1 MNTLSSL
8 KPNDILYTKDG
19 RKSGN
24 LCVIEVIESFQLP
37 IGGTIPLVV
46 AISDYGNIVKFYYMP
61 SKLAKQF
68 YTDTGTADS
77 THKYHN
83 YKLNYPEYSI

>member
-24 LCVIEVIESFQLP
+24 LCVIEVINHVLLSG
-37 IGGTIPLVV
+37 ITVPLVV
-46 AISDYGNIVKFYYMP
+46 AISDYGNIVKFNYIP
-61 SKLAKQF
+61 ERLSKQF
-68 YTDTGTADS
+68 YTNTGTADS

-83 YKLNYPEYSI
+83 YKLTHPEYSI

>member
-1 MNTLSSL
+1 MTQTLHSL
-8 KPNDILYTKDG
+8 KPNDILFTKDG

-24 LCVIEVIESFQLP
+24 LTIIEVIPNYHSYTG
-37 IGGTIPLVV
+37 IINLVV
-46 AISDYGNIVKFYYMP
+46 AISDYGNIVKFIINMP
-61 SKLAKQF
+61 RLAKQF
-68 YTDTGTADS
+68 YLDTGTADP

>member
-1 MNTLSSL
+1 MTTLFSL

-24 LCVIEVIESFQLP
+24 LCVIEVIDQVLP
-37 IGGTIPLVV
+37 STTIIPLVV
-46 AISDYGNIVKFYYMP
+46 AISDYGNIVKFLHSP
-61 SKLAKQF
+61 AELSKQF
-68 YTDTGTADS
+68 YTNTGTADS
-77 THKYHN
+77 THKYYN

>member
-1 MNTLSSL
+1 MNQTLHSL

-24 LCVIEVIESFQLP
+24 LVIIEILHSGSASP
-37 IGGTIPLVV
+37 IAV
-46 AISDYGNIVKFYYMP
+46 AISDYGNIVKFIINMP
-61 SKLAKQF
+61 RLAKQF
-68 YTDTGTADS
+68 YLDTGTADP

>member
-1 MNTLSSL
+1 MNQTLHSL

-19 RKSGN
+19 RRSGN
-24 LCVIEVIESFQLP
+24 LTIIEILDPDAFVP
-37 IGGTIPLVV
+37 TVV
-46 AISDYGNIVKFYYMP
+46 AISDYGNIVKFMP
-61 SKLAKQF
+61 SVRSLTKQF
-68 YTDTGTADS
+68 YLDTGTADS

>member
-1 MNTLSSL
+1 MTQTLHSL

-24 LCVIEVIESFQLP
+24 LVIIEILDPELMLP
-37 IGGTIPLVV
+37 TVV
-46 AISDYGNIVKFYYMP
+46 AISDYGNIVKFVP
-61 SKLAKQF
+61 NVRNLSKQF
-68 YTDTGTADS
+68 YVNTGTTTP
-77 THKYHN
+77 THKYHD

>member
-1 MNTLSSL
+1 MTQTLHSL
-8 KPNDILYTKDG
+8 KPNDILFTKDG

-24 LCVIEVIESFQLP
+24 LTIIEILTSNATTP
-37 IGGTIPLVV
+37 IAV
-46 AISDYGNIVKFYYMP
+46 AISDYGNIVKFVPSP
-61 SKLAKQF
+61 SKLLKQF
-68 YTDTGTADS
+68 YLYTGTAGS